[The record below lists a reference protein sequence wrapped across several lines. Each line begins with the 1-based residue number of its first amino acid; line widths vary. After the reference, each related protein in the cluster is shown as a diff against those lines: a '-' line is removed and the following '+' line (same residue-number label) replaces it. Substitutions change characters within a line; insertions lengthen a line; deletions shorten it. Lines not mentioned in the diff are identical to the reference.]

1 MSSLKRE
8 KGTVHTL
15 LQLLC
20 SCILWSPNRKYKC
33 RGFQA
38 ENCLFTNA
46 SWLEEISRRQAD
58 LLTTQAAADKLQECV
73 LKLTAENDV
82 LKVPMVFS
90 DLWRFCVHGVLNY
103 VHKLQCFWTG
113 KATFV

>member
-1 MSSLKRE
+1 M
-8 KGTVHTL
+8 
-15 LQLLC
+15 
-20 SCILWSPNRKYKC
+20 Y
-33 RGFQA
+33 
-38 ENCLFTNA
+38 A

-82 LKVPMVFS
+82 LKVLMVFS
-90 DLWRFCVHGVLNY
+90 DLWRFCNHGVLNY
-103 VHKLQCFWTG
+103 IHKLQCFWTG